1 MSILRFIQ
9 FNSSLISH
17 SHYALS
23 ILYSLSSYSILNSQL
38 LNLFLKSCL
47 SLSEQFELMHSFVE
61 FVEFDDDGE
70 LSAEQSQLA
79 ALRSN
84 IESIDLGGGGG
95 DQGVTTSATANAV
108 GMMMTSSPPR
118 RATTT
123 TRTNTNSPFDDQ
135 PIVESEYARSQC
147 RLQVILS
154 FSRSIFVVVV
164 TNQIIEL

>member
-61 FVEFDDDGE
+61 FLEFDDDGE
-70 LSAEQSQLA
+70 LSAEQSQVA

-84 IESIDLGGGGG
+84 LESVDNFGA
-95 DQGVTTSATANAV
+95 DVNTA
-108 GMMMTSSPPR
+108 TSSAHR
-118 RATTT
+118 LL
-123 TRTNTNSPFDDQ
+123 NDDADPQ
-135 PIVESEYARSQC
+135 SRSKC
-147 RLQVILS
+147 RLQVHTHK
-154 FSRSIFVVVV
+154 SIKINVG
-164 TNQIIEL
+164 IIDLETLD

>member
-61 FVEFDDDGE
+61 FLEFDDDGE
-70 LSAEQSQLA
+70 LSAEQSQVA

-84 IESIDLGGGGG
+84 LESVDNFGA
-95 DQGVTTSATANAV
+95 DVNTAASSAHRLLN
-108 GMMMTSSPPR
+108 
-118 RATTT
+118 
-123 TRTNTNSPFDDQ
+123 DDADPQ
-135 PIVESEYARSQC
+135 SRSKC
-147 RLQVILS
+147 RLQVHK
-154 FSRSIFVVVV
+154 SIKINVG
-164 TNQIIEL
+164 IIYLETLD

>member
-17 SHYALS
+17 SHYAIS

-61 FVEFDDDGE
+61 FLEFDDDGE

-79 ALRSN
+79 AYRSN
-84 IESIDLGGGGG
+84 IDSIDIGASGDANHPLG
-95 DQGVTTSATANAV
+95 AAP
-108 GMMMTSSPPR
+108 MMNPT
-118 RATTT
+118 RAKKTHD
-123 TRTNTNSPFDDQ
+123 SLEPEF
-135 PIVESEYARSQC
+135 ARSQC
-147 RLQVILS
+147 RLQV
-154 FSRSIFVVVV
+154 
-164 TNQIIEL
+164 N